1 MTVVAPTVLAALVH
15 PALFYAGAAAV
26 GLPILIHLLARR
38 RFQRIRWAAMKF
50 LLDAERR
57 NRRRIRMEE
66 WILLALR
73 CLAMFLVGLLIA
85 RPFIQPEGVAAAL
98 GGRDRTERVFVIDD
112 SFSMGYRS
120 GDESS
125 FDRAKTAVRTL
136 IETIR
141 TQTPDDTVTIL
152 RTSDP
157 NEPSEF
163 GTYLDDLQTQELLAR
178 LEGLR
183 CGQKSMEPAS
193 VTAGLVEV
201 LERSP
206 SILSAVVYVIS
217 DFQRHDWVDH
227 DTIAAPNGEQSAGDS
242 AGRSGSTSVM
252 APLAA
257 WAEADRGLRLFLI
270 DVGDDE
276 ADNRA
281 VTEVTFGDR
290 VLVAGTSG
298 SVQATVANFADEPIS
313 NVKVGFAVGDS
324 SESSK
329 TLRGLAPGQIAT
341 LNAEV
346 LTARAGDEWVRVELQ
361 NDRLPLDD
369 VRYAS
374 APVSNAIRVLVVNGE
389 PSADDYADETS
400 LLMTALRPEGKV
412 FSGNELVAADETEL
426 EEARLSE
433 FHVVLLANVYR
444 LSEPAVERLE
454 RFARDGGGV
463 VFFLGDQVDPDF
475 YNNSLYRDGEG
486 LLPAA
491 LLEASSAPG
500 GARLVV
506 EDRLHPVMRALSR
519 EGDPLGIGQVDFF
532 RFFTAQAAHNEEEA
546 LDATQESGDFAGVPS
561 ARRVLAVFEGGASHP
576 AVIERRFGTGR
587 VILFTSSVDKEWN
600 NWADHPTYLPVLME
614 LVGHVARQPKEANEA
629 LVGAPIE
636 LRIDPAKVE
645 PDAVLRLPGYP
656 AEREVGL
663 SATAAADGRGMV
675 FRWRETHTSGLY
687 RFLLPQRDGS
697 ETVRI
702 IAVNPDPRESDLTP
716 ANEEELRQAMPEIP
730 FEYVD
735 SLDQLADG
743 GRESRTELWAFFL
756 IAALATLMTEQSLA
770 WWWGRRR

>member
-1 MTVVAPTVLAALVH
+1 MNVVAPTVLAALMH

-38 RFQRIRWAAMKF
+38 RFQRIRWAAMDF
-50 LLDAERR
+50 LVDAERR

-73 CLAMFLVGLLIA
+73 CLAMLLIGLLIA

-125 FDRAKTAVRTL
+125 FDRAKIAVRTL

-157 NEPSEF
+157 SDPLES
-163 GTYLDDLQTQELLAR
+163 GTYLDDVQTQELLAR

-183 CGQKSMEPAS
+183 CSQEAMEPAS

-201 LERSP
+201 LERTP

-217 DFQRHDWVDH
+217 DFQRHDWVDR
-227 DTIAAPNGEQSAGDS
+227 DTSASRNGKETA
-242 AGRSGSTSVM
+242 SGLSGEPGSSGIM
-252 APLAA
+252 APLAV

-270 DVGDDE
+270 DIGDDE
-276 ADNRA
+276 AGNMA
-281 VTEVTFGDR
+281 VTQVTFGDR

-298 SVQATVANFADEPIS
+298 NVQATVANFADEPVS
-313 NVKVGFAVGDS
+313 NVKVGLTVGDS
-324 SESSK
+324 NESSK
-329 TLRGLAPGQIAT
+329 TLGELAPGQIAT
-341 LNAEV
+341 LNAEMM
-346 LTARAGDEWVRVELQ
+346 TARAGDEWVRVELQ
-361 NDRLPLDD
+361 NDPLPLDD
-369 VRYAS
+369 VRYAA

-389 PSADDYADETS
+389 PSADDYDDETS
-400 LLMTALRPEGKV
+400 LLMTALRPEGEV
-412 FSGNELVAADETEL
+412 FSGNEPAVVDETEL
-426 EEARLSE
+426 EETRLSE

-454 RFARDGGGV
+454 RFVHDGGGV

-475 YNNSLYRDGEG
+475 YNSSLYREGEG

-506 EDRLHPVMRALSR
+506 EDRLHPVMRALIR

-532 RFFTAQAAHNEEEA
+532 RFFTAQAAHNEEKA
-546 LDATQESGDFAGVPS
+546 YDTTQQSGDIAGVPS
-561 ARRVLAVFEGGASHP
+561 ATRVLAVFETDTSHP
-576 AVIERRFGTGR
+576 AVIERRFGAGR

-614 LVGHVARQPKEANEA
+614 LVGHVARQSKGAGDV

-645 PDAVLRLPGYP
+645 PDALLRLPSYP
-656 AEREVGL
+656 AQREVSL
-663 SATAAADGRGMV
+663 SATAGTDGRGMV
-675 FRWRETHTSGLY
+675 FRWEETHTSGLY
-687 RFLLPQRDGS
+687 RFALRQRDGS
-697 ETVRI
+697 ETIQI

-716 ANEEELRQAMPEIP
+716 ANEEELRRTMPEIP

-735 SLDQLADG
+735 SLDQLTSRD
-743 GRESRTELWAFFL
+743 RESRTELWAIFL
-756 IAALATLMTEQSLA
+756 IAALATLMTEQGLA